1 MKLIEV
7 GPVLHRFD
15 TVGAFLVEFRVG
27 EGDLIFSVKVIYDA
41 FLDGHVDGAQ
51 LLLVDKY
58 GTTEPTDEMIDA
70 MIRDADLA
78 QCHRVIAIGGGAV
91 MDIAKVGACSGGLD
105 MDGIFAQLP
114 DLHRDVELVL
124 VPTTCGTG
132 SEVTQLAS
140 INRIKL
146 GTKVGMGCPAMY
158 GDSAVLIPELL
169 HGLPN
174 YVFATSSIDA
184 LCHAVESILSPN
196 STPVVKLFGYQAVKM
211 ILSGYRKVVDG
222 GLEARNALM
231 GDFLLASTYAGI
243 AFGTGGCAAV
253 HALSYQ
259 LGGKYHVAHGE
270 SNYAMFTGVLRNY
283 MEIRADG
290 EIATLNTF
298 IANIL
303 ECDETDVYDELEA
316 LINQLLPKKAL
327 HEYGVTREDLPE
339 FAHRVIETQQR
350 LMRNCFVPLDEAR
363 VLKIFEELY

>member
-15 TVGAFLVEFRVG
+15 TVGAFLDEFRVG

-91 MDIAKVGACSGGLD
+91 MDIAKVVACSGGLD

-270 SNYAMFTGVLRNY
+270 SNYALFSK
-283 MEIRADG
+283 
-290 EIATLNTF
+290 
-298 IANIL
+298 IL
-303 ECDETDVYDELEA
+303 EMYDEYDPAGELGRYKELVARCLGCSKDDA
-316 LINQLLPKKAL
+316 LRTLDVTLQKVLPLKPL
-327 HEYGVTREDLPE
+327 HEYGFKEEDIKSFPVSVE
-339 FAHRVIETQQR
+339 ANQQR
-350 LMRNCFVPLDEAR
+350 LITNSYRPWSIELSERVYRECF
-363 VLKIFEELY
+363 